1 MKHQQLQQV
10 GGLSLLFLAFLLIVI
25 AAWTSKEKSHPSETP
40 PILGSWTWYGGT
52 MQVKDDGTCH
62 WQGADHEEHGTWT
75 KAEGYFFDWGEKGND
90 YNHLSVN
97 ATGQLSG
104 RFIKWGGELR
114 GTRPER
120 MTEK

>member
-1 MKHQQLQQV
+1 
-10 GGLSLLFLAFLLIVI
+10 
-25 AAWTSKEKSHPSETP
+25 
-40 PILGSWTWYGGT
+40 

-90 YNHLSVN
+90 YNYLSVN